1 MEPLAGQAEGHFAL
15 VREADDRGWFS
26 LSLEQITKLAQLSA
40 RAVTNCLPELSALG
54 ELSYTPGSGSARR
67 CP

>member
-26 LSLEQITKLAQLSA
+26 LSLEQIAKLA
-40 RAVTNCLPELSALG
+40 RLSALG